1 MSRDIFEM
9 LYQQM
14 LMDSIRSKEFPS
26 DVTVMYHG
34 TANVWVADITKQGL
48 QPVDAHRWCAT
59 FEQNAYNPNRDDDHG
74 YVNLTAKL
82 TVAQTYAETRAAY
95 LRTKPGGTFLFNN
108 YRLVKDINA
117 PVIKNARPAV
127 IEVKVDECIKD
138 AISRDPN
145 SPHWRVEGSIPS
157 TLLKRIKLPKATLAA
172 SV

>member
-34 TANVWVADITKQGL
+34 TANVWVADIVKQGL
-48 QPVDAHRWCAT
+48 QPIDAHRWCAT
-59 FEQNAYNPNRDDDHG
+59 FEQNDYNPNRDDDHG

-138 AISRDPN
+138 AISRDPH
-145 SPHWRVEGSIPS
+145 SPNWRVEGSIPS